1 MYDERGH
8 TKKNDP
14 STTAAR
20 RPPTTS
26 DALAKS
32 FACLGKT

>member
-1 MYDERGH
+1 MYDERGQ

-14 STTAAR
+14 STTAATS
-20 RPPTTS
+20 PPTTR